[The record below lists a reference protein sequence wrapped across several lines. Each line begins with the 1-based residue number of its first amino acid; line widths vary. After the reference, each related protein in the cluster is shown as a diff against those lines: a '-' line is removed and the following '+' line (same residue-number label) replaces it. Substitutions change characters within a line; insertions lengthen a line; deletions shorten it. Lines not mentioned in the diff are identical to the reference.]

1 MASLRLSIIFI
12 QINENFQKTCESLFH
27 FFIEFLCKT
36 VSNFPRFF
44 ATILAVKS
52 MDTIL
57 YIIAGPL
64 FLISFAGYLYV
75 KLRLKPKE
83 GSDLDDY
90 YYEFEDQHPDLAKY
104 TRWSTITFTVA
115 VIAALLLFITLVI

>member
-1 MASLRLSIIFI
+1 MASLRLSIILI
-12 QINENFQKTCESLFH
+12 QINEKFSKACESLSH
-27 FFIEFLCKT
+27 FFIEFLYKM
-36 VSNFPRFF
+36 VSNFFRFF
-44 ATILAVKS
+44 AIILAVRS

-75 KLRLKPKE
+75 KLSLKPKE

-90 YYEFEDQHPDLAKY
+90 YYEFEDQHPDMAKY

-115 VIAALLLFITLVI
+115 VIAALLLFIALVI